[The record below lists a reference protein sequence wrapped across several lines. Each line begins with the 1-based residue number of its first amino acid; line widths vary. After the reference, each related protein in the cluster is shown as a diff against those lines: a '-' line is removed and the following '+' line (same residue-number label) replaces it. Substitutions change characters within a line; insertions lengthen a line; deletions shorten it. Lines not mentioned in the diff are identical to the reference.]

1 MLELSNL
8 RCPEYEGRLYLQKVQ
23 ADLTPTSSM
32 LLILPRLACIMDTSN
47 LRMIRNI
54 EEVGVK
60 SAWTF
65 CRYNLPSYSG
75 HTFADFQ
82 LTGTKDRILKL
93 NFCTDTSHTSQKEGC
108 VGCVGTEVWFRNTV
122 LSPSQLEVGECHPNF

>member
-60 SAWTF
+60 S
-65 CRYNLPSYSG
+65 S
-75 HTFADFQ
+75 
-82 LTGTKDRILKL
+82 
-93 NFCTDTSHTSQKEGC
+93 
-108 VGCVGTEVWFRNTV
+108 
-122 LSPSQLEVGECHPNF
+122 